1 MAVVA
6 VSETFR
12 EAFRVTFLIFAAVYF
27 GIAFAVL
34 RHYFRHA
41 PTSRLRRYH
50 VMGVSAGTSLLVA
63 GMAGEVYD
71 KLRNDEPLVWYGAP
85 TGFLGVAFVTIALFL
100 LFREQRRH
108 NRRKGQVGPNLARRR
123 VDHDPPAPTA

>member
-1 MAVVA
+1 MNDVLETVRVA
-6 VSETFR
+6 
-12 EAFRVTFLIFAAVYF
+12 FLIAAAVYF

-34 RHYFRHA
+34 RHYFAHA

-50 VMGVSAGTSLLVA
+50 VVGVSAGTSLLVV
-63 GMAGEVYD
+63 GLAGEVYD
-71 KLRNDEPLVWYGAP
+71 RLESDAPLVWYGAP
-85 TGFLGVAFVTIALFL
+85 TGFLGVACVTVALFL

-108 NRRKGQVGPNLARRR
+108 NRRKGQTGPNAGRRR